1 MKIFREFLIILG
13 LYFIGEIVSNT
24 LSLPIPGS
32 IIAMILLFLCLSMG
46 IIKVE
51 KVEDISSF
59 FLDHLAFFFIPAGV
73 GLMNSFND
81 IKSSAVQIILVCIIT
96 TIIVMSV
103 TGVTVQLAS
112 NKLSKKKI
120 DNKPDD
126 VRKDA

>member
-13 LYFIGEIVSNT
+13 LYFIGEIVSKT

-126 VRKDA
+126 VRKEA